1 MKHLIGCYN
10 RSVILTHIGILAA
23 LVGIAFVKNRD
34 LAVICLIAA
43 GICDLFDGVIAQRC
57 KRDDREKAFGVQLD
71 SLADLI
77 SFGAFPFVFLVN
89 FVSDAPAG
97 APGVP
102 AENAFRI
109 LAVAVGAVY
118 VLAAVTRLGWFN
130 VTVEEN
136 RGFFQGMPVT
146 YSALIIAC
154 IYPLSYLLGE
164 RVMGAVYIAVY
175 AIMAALFVLNFKV
188 KKPRGA
194 AYIAFGLLA
203 IAVTVIIA
211 LHWSGVLA

>member
-10 RSVILTHIGILAA
+10 RSVILTHVGILSA
-23 LVGIAFVKNRD
+23 LVGTAFVKNRD
-34 LAVICLIAA
+34 AAVICLIAA
-43 GICDLFDGVIAQRC
+43 GICDLFDGVIARRC
-57 KRDDREKAFGVQLD
+57 KRDEREKAFGVQLD

-89 FVSDAPAG
+89 FV
-97 APGVP
+97 P
-102 AENAFRI
+102 AEPAFMI
-109 LAVAVGAVY
+109 PAIAVGAVY

-130 VTVEEN
+130 ITTEEN
-136 RGFFQGMPVT
+136 KGFFQGMPVT

-154 IYPLSYLLGE
+154 VYPLSYIIGE

-175 AIMAALFVLNFKV
+175 AIMAILFVLNFKA
-188 KKPRGA
+188 KKPRGG

-203 IAVTVIIA
+203 IMITALVA
-211 LHWSGVLA
+211 LHWSGVLV

>member
-23 LVGIAFVKNRD
+23 LVGIAFAKNRD
-34 LAVICLIAA
+34 LSVICLIAA
-43 GICDLFDGVIAQRC
+43 GICDLFDGVIARRC
-57 KRDDREKAFGVQLD
+57 KRDEREKAFGVQLD

-77 SFGAFPFVFLVN
+77 SFGAFPFVFLL
-89 FVSDAPAG
+89 
-97 APGVP
+97 GVVP
-102 AENAFRI
+102 DELAFRI
-109 LAVAVGAVY
+109 PAIVVGAVY

-130 VTVEEN
+130 ITAEEN
-136 RGFFQGMPVT
+136 KGVFQGMPVT

-175 AIMAALFVLNFKV
+175 AIMAVLFVLNFRV

-203 IAVTVIIA
+203 IAVTAVVV